1 MRERTWRWS
10 GLSIVVVGTWG
21 MPHAHSKADATGEN
35 GPFGH

>member
-1 MRERTWRWS
+1 
-10 GLSIVVVGTWG
+10 VGTWG